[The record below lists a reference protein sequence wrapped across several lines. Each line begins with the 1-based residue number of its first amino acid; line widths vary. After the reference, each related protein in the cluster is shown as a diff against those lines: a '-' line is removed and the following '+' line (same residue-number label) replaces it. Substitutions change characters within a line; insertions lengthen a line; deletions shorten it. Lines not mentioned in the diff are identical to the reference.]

1 METLNFIAV
10 TFRIYIRNVKYSNK
24 HLNIK
29 KGESLATSVTGT
41 CEINL

>member
-10 TFRIYIRNVKYSNK
+10 TFRIYIRNGKYSNK
-24 HLNIK
+24 NIK